1 MERNQLLQD
10 KTQENKDPQGI
21 VISTCHPKLN
31 TLLSILKNNF
41 HLISNNS
48 KISNIFKQK
57 RIVIYRKNKLFPD

>member
-21 VISTCHPKLN
+21 VISSWHPKLN